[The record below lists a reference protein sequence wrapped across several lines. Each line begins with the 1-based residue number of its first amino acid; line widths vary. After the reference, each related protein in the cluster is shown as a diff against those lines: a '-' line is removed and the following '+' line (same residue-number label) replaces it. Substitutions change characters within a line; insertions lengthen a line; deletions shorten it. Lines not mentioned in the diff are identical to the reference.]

1 MSPIIYRG
9 KRADYTAY
17 NFKPLE
23 HPLSGW
29 NLFASQFPILTC
41 VFASRSPKKDTLEK
55 FKWFNSCRNLD
66 WWSINLH
73 ENCMGSSVSVGW
85 QWSDFLLW
93 LWKHKCNKRFFS
105 LRTDKL
111 RIFTPQ
117 HFDWMWLL
125 LYNWISI
132 VFKCDLNNQI

>member
-1 MSPIIYRG
+1 MNRFFSSFEWTTQMNMIIIFIGKKYEWNSLRMMSPIIYRG

-93 LWKHKCNKRFFS
+93 LWKHKCNKRFF
-105 LRTDKL
+105 
-111 RIFTPQ
+111 FTS
-117 HFDWMWLL
+117 
-125 LYNWISI
+125 NR
-132 VFKCDLNNQI
+132 